1 MNKHSDI
8 PRTTEEVRQAYD
20 ENASIY
26 ALFEPIAEYLGLRRL
41 RRRLLQ
47 QARGEVLEVAV
58 GTGANLPH
66 YPADCRIT
74 AVDVSEAMLGRAEK
88 RAQKLKLNAEFH
100 QTDAEDLDFPT
111 DHFDTVTSTMTLC
124 TFINPASALREMSRV
139 CKPDGKILLME
150 HGRSSTEWI
159 ARWQDRREHQHAKQ
173 VGCHW
178 NREPLEIA
186 TEAGLDVMRTQRHF
200 FGIFHEIVAHPV
212 LVSKSA

>member
-1 MNKHSDI
+1 MSKHSDI
-8 PRTTEEVRQAYD
+8 PSTTEEVRRAYD

-26 ALFEPIAEYLGLRRL
+26 ALFEPVAEYLGLRRL

-58 GTGANLPH
+58 GTGANLPC
-66 YPADCRIT
+66 YPPGCRLT
-74 AVDVSEAMLGRAEK
+74 AVDVSEAMLRRAEK
-88 RAQKLKLNAEFH
+88 RAQKLKLDAEFY
-100 QTDAEDLDFPT
+100 QADAEDLDFPT
-111 DHFDTVTSTMTLC
+111 DHFDTIVSTMTLC
-124 TFINPASALREMSRV
+124 TFIDPASALREMSRV

-150 HGRSSTEWI
+150 HGRSSTGWI

-200 FGIFHEIVAHPV
+200 FGILHEIVAHPV
-212 LVSKSA
+212 LVSRSA